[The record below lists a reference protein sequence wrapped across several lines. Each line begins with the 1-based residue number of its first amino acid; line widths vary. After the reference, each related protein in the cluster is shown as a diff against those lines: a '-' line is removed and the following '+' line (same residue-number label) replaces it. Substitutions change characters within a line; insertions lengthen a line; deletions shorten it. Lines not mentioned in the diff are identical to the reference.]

1 MTTSPESTGPIIE
14 ASLPASEPETPAA
27 SSVSASAA
35 PVTPVPVTLDQ
46 LRAVQADASISKH
59 VALAAGT
66 GFIPFPVFDVAAT
79 IGVQTDLLWHLF
91 KVYGQ
96 EISREKARS
105 VVTVLLGAAVPSLA
119 ASTISSGLKLIPG
132 VGTALSFFTSPSLAA
147 TSTYVVGK
155 VVQDHLAGGGNILDL
170 QLSKAKDKVAE
181 EMSKLKT
188 QSGSVVSGIKTKSG
202 EVFSEGKQRL
212 GNAVA
217 ALRGKKPD
225 VPPTGEQVA
234 AAS

>member
-14 ASLPASEPETPAA
+14 ASLPASEPETSAA
-27 SSVSASAA
+27 TSVSAD
-35 PVTPVPVTLDQ
+35 PVPATLDQ
-46 LRAVQADASISKH
+46 LRAVKADATISKH

-79 IGVQTDLLWHLF
+79 AGVQADLLWHLC

-96 EISREKARS
+96 EISKEKARS

-119 ASTISSGLKLIPG
+119 ARTVSSGLKLIPG

-181 EMSKLKT
+181 EMSKLKSK
-188 QSGSVVSGIKTKSG
+188 SGSVVSGIKTKSG
-202 EVFSEGKQRL
+202 EVFSEGKQRV

-217 ALRGKKPD
+217 ALRGKNVT
-225 VPPTGEQVA
+225 VPPAAEEHAA